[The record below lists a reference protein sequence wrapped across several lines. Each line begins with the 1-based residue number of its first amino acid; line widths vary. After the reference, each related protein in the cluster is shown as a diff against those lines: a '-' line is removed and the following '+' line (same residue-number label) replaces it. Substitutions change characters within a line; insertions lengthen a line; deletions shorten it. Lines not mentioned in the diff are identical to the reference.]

1 MIILSLTETVA
12 NWAVSFMEMTG
23 YISITILMALESMI
37 APVPSEAVMPF
48 AGFMI
53 EQGKFTWTGVV
64 FFSTLGSI
72 IGSLISYYVGVLG
85 GRPIVLK
92 FGKYLLLD
100 KHHLELT
107 EKFFEKKGD
116 ATIFICRFI
125 PVVRHLISIP
135 AGIAR
140 MNIFKFSIY
149 TIIGAAIWNTFLTYM
164 GYLLRQNWE
173 ALLNS
178 KWKHLMDF
186 FFVGMIVL
194 VFGYFAYKLIQDKK
208 KRATVNSQQ

>member
-53 EQGKFTWTGVV
+53 EQGKFTWAGVI

-72 IGSLISYYVGVLG
+72 IGSLISYYVGVWG
-85 GRPIVLK
+85 GRSIVLK
-92 FGKYLLLD
+92 YGKYLLLD

-164 GYLLRQNWE
+164 GFLLRQNWE

-208 KRATVNSQQ
+208 KRSTVNS